1 MFNDS
6 CINGHHNYSTPE
18 VGVQRCHMDTVV
30 GLGNK
35 VQTASSPT
43 ESMKLPGGNRRI
55 MTRVAEVE
63 AGVVAEVKK
72 SENVFLHLRVNY
84 GNRLELVRFRPS
96 ENLKKG
102 DTLKITIEKY

>member
-1 MFNDS
+1 M
-6 CINGHHNYSTPE
+6 
-18 VGVQRCHMDTVV
+18 
-30 GLGNK
+30 
-35 VQTASSPT
+35 QTGSPPA
-43 ESMKLPGGNRRI
+43 ESMRLGGDKRRT
-55 MTRVAEVE
+55 MTKVAEVE

-96 ENLKKG
+96 EDLKRG